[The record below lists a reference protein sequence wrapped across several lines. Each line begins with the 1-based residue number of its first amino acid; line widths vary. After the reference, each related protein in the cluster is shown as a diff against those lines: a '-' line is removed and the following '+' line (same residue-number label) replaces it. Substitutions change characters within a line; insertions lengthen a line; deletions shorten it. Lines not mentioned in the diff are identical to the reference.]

1 MADSILDNIL
11 VPKHI
16 ILSEAEAKEVLEKLK
31 VKPYQL
37 PKIFIS
43 DPAIKALNQKVKV
56 GDIVKIIRSSPT
68 AGESIAY
75 RVVVE

>member
-16 ILSEAEAKEVLEKLK
+16 ILSDEEANEVLKKLK

-37 PKIFIS
+37 PKIFIT
-43 DPAIKALNQKVKV
+43 DPALKALNQKVKV
-56 GDIVKIIRSSPT
+56 GDIVKIIRGSPT
-68 AGESIAY
+68 AGESVAY
-75 RVVVE
+75 RVVIE

>member
-1 MADSILDNIL
+1 MVDSILDNIL

-16 ILSEAEAKEVLEKLK
+16 ILSEAEAKEVLEKLR

-43 DPAIKALNQKVKV
+43 DPAIKALNQKVKP

-75 RVVVE
+75 RVVIE

>member
-1 MADSILDNIL
+1 MSDSILDNIL
-11 VPKHI
+11 VPKHV
-16 ILSEAEAKEVLEKLK
+16 ILSEIEANEVLEKLK

-37 PKIFIS
+37 PKILIT

-68 AGESIAY
+68 AGESVAY
-75 RVVVE
+75 RAVIE

>member
-16 ILSEAEAKEVLEKLK
+16 ILSDEEASEVLEKLK

-37 PKIFIS
+37 PKIFIT
-43 DPAIKALNQKVKV
+43 DPALKALNQKVKV
-56 GDIVKIIRSSPT
+56 GDIVKIIRGSPT
-68 AGESIAY
+68 AGESVAY
-75 RVVVE
+75 RVVIE